1 MLRKIMM
8 VLAIALAFGGTMP
21 ATTAFARSGGGGGGG
36 HGGGG
41 GLGGGMGG
49 GHMGG
54 GGGFGG
60 GGSHGVSDAGRWR
73 PRPSARSGRAARVTS
88 CVPACLHRGKP
99 VREPPRED
107 HVSPL

>member
-8 VLAIALAFGGTMP
+8 VLAIALAFGDTMP
-21 ATTAFARSGGGGGGG
+21 ATTAFARSGGGG

-41 GLGGGMGG
+41 GHMGGGMGG

-73 PRPSARSGRAARVTS
+73 PRSSARSGRAARVTS